1 MKGTSLGS
9 TQEWVGPNFASTLKM
24 TYISID
30 IVGKGEKRDNFIWD
44 GHDTEFGLNLSAT
57 YNLEFTTYY
66 FLLSHA
72 LQSISSCEYI
82 QNLKVTSYNFEN
94 EI

>member
-1 MKGTSLGS
+1 MKGTSLDS

-24 TYISID
+24 TYID
-30 IVGKGEKRDNFIWD
+30 IVGKGEKRDNLIWD
-44 GHDTEFGLNLSAT
+44 GHDTEFGLNLSGT

-66 FLLSHA
+66 FLLAHA

>member
-1 MKGTSLGS
+1 MKGS
-9 TQEWVGPNFASTLKM
+9 TQEWIGPNFASTLKM

-30 IVGKGEKRDNFIWD
+30 MVGKGEKRDNLIWD
-44 GHDTEFGLNLSAT
+44 EHDTEFGLNLSAT

-66 FLLSHA
+66 FLLAYA
-72 LQSISSCEYI
+72 LQSISSCEYF